1 MILDSLTIGVFAG
14 ELAAHHEGY
23 HVRGA
28 HADETGL
35 DLLLETQPEGDST
48 ANHLRLAFGPAGSLR
63 LTPGGSVAGGDGRER
78 YLQGARIERILP
90 VPGERV
96 LTLRLSRRDAESN
109 LTYALF
115 HLVLIPPRY
124 HAVLV
129 SESHG
134 RILGVWATSKDRRAP
149 AHGTPYEAP
158 ATPVGGLV
166 PGRDTPEVFFDRLRA
181 QDRAVKDAVRTI
193 LSGADRHL
201 VARICTDSGVCPTTH
216 TDSVT
221 ELVSAAMWST
231 AQHLWSIGG
240 GPVYRWTRGQTR
252 ISIVAPD
259 SQMEALQFPSVCAAL
274 ADAGET
280 AADAAADMNGQRRR
294 LEYVR
299 RVLERR
305 AADLQKDLDEADD
318 VDLLDRVANSLM
330 AATDHIAAGTK
341 GVIPDVH
348 DAHGEA
354 TLEIELAPGVTAAQ
368 HAARLLRR
376 AAKLRRRANVLPPR
390 LHRVRELIFETEQL
404 LDALLDEDTIAE
416 EVMTRWERRVEVRQS
431 AAVEVRQGAALPGE
445 TAGGTG
451 GSTEGRH
458 GAHPRRYL
466 TSTGWSVWA
475 GRNNREND
483 IVTHRLAA
491 QNDVWF
497 HAHGYAGSHVI
508 LRREGRKQEP
518 SRQTLEEAAAVAA
531 YWSKGRTANKVPV
544 VYTLAKY
551 VSKPKGA
558 VPGLAVMKRERT
570 IMARPALLAEEE
582 RQT

>member
-1 MILDSLTIGVFAG
+1 MKEFVGYRNG
-14 ELAAHHEGY
+14 EWVPVSE
-23 HVRGA
+23 
-28 HADETGL
+28 
-35 DLLLETQPEGDST
+35 
-48 ANHLRLAFGPAGSLR
+48 
-63 LTPGGSVAGGDGRER
+63 
-78 YLQGARIERILP
+78 ILP

-201 VARICTDSGVCPTTH
+201 VARICTDSDVCPTTH

-305 AADLQKDLDEADD
+305 AADLQKDLDEKINKVLTEDQRK
-318 VDLLDRVANSLM
+318 LY
-330 AATDHIAAGTK
+330 AAYRQ
-341 GVIPDVH
+341 
-348 DAHGEA
+348 EQ
-354 TLEIELAPGVTAAQ
+354 AQ
-368 HAARLLRR
+368 NRGRW
-376 AAKLRRRANVLPPR
+376 RRRGYG
-390 LHRVRELIFETEQL
+390 
-404 LDALLDEDTIAE
+404 DEH
-416 EVMTRWERRVEVRQS
+416 
-431 AAVEVRQGAALPGE
+431 
-445 TAGGTG
+445 GGDG
-451 GSTEGRH
+451 D
-458 GAHPRRYL
+458 
-466 TSTGWSVWA
+466 
-475 GRNNREND
+475 END
-483 IVTHRLAA
+483 GE
-491 QNDVWF
+491 Q
-497 HAHGYAGSHVI
+497 
-508 LRREGRKQEP
+508 
-518 SRQTLEEAAAVAA
+518 
-531 YWSKGRTANKVPV
+531 
-544 VYTLAKY
+544 
-551 VSKPKGA
+551 
-558 VPGLAVMKRERT
+558 
-570 IMARPALLAEEE
+570 
-582 RQT
+582 